1 MSISKKFSRFAWV
14 VLIVNVVV
22 VLMGAFVRATGSGA
36 GCGSHWPLCKGVVI
50 PRAPQIETIIEFSHR
65 LGSGVALIFVLI
77 LFIWAF
83 KIFPKRHP
91 VRFGVSLSIFFI
103 ITEALVGAALVLFK
117 WVAYDASTGRVISIA
132 VHLVNTFLLLASIS
146 LTAWWASEGKP
157 IKVKGSGKRSWIFI
171 PALLG
176 VLLIGVT
183 GAITALGD
191 TLFPVTSLA
200 EGLRENFINTGNF
213 LIRLRIWHPVI
224 AVLVALYIGFVSFW
238 VWNTCQD
245 HWVKRFSV
253 ILGGLFIIQI
263 CAGLIN
269 VLLLAPV
276 WMQIIHLLLAESVW
290 ITLVLLTATLL
301 ASKDNEKGEL
311 LG

>member
-1 MSISKKFSRFAWV
+1 MKISKRFSRFTWV
-14 VLIVNVVV
+14 VLFVNVVV

-65 LGSGVALIFVLI
+65 LGSGLDLILVLI
-77 LFIWAF
+77 LFVWAF
-83 KIFPKRHP
+83 KNFPKRHP
-91 VRFGVSLSIFFI
+91 VRFGASLSLFFI

-132 VHLVNTFLLLASIS
+132 VHLVNTFLLLASIT
-146 LTAWWASEGKP
+146 LTAWWASGGKA
-157 IKVKGSGKRSWIFI
+157 IKIKGSGKKSWLII
-171 PALLG
+171 PALAG

-191 TLFPVTSLA
+191 TLFPAPSLA
-200 EGLRENFINTGNF
+200 EGLRENFINNGNF
-213 LIRLRIWHPVI
+213 LIRLRIWHPII

-238 VWNTCQD
+238 EWKSNQD
-245 HWVKRFSV
+245 PWVKRFSI

-269 VLLLAPV
+269 VFLLAPV

-290 ITLVLLTATLL
+290 ITLILLTASLL
-301 ASKDNEKGEL
+301 ANKDNEKGEL
-311 LG
+311 L